1 MTKKRQIKTNKR
13 KTGGKIGYI
22 PVLDDLT
29 QAFYTYNTKS
39 RSDKINNRMSIDQ
52 KIAALKELISWIEL
66 SFGNVVRS
74 GIKSD
79 TPVMTQIFN
88 RSVLNRFNAGWF
100 LKNLVSQEQLNDYYE
115 KVNSLDTDEPTIDVQ
130 MRTTFGIKIGRKTVN
145 RKEHLKRIYTNLGY
159 LLLYYLKQLHI
170 LITGNKGPFESYD
183 IDIELSD
190 AFDLPVSEPYTNYL
204 TKKFG
209 ETYLHEFR
217 TNYNIVRNFFNET
230 LLPKIKIVLPV
241 QAEVYTGDENLNDA
255 GDANTMVSG
264 TRIPSDNSDTPV
276 MATQLGGRTRK
287 TQKRNKSKQRR
298 KRIP

>member
-13 KTGGKIGYI
+13 KTGGQIAYI
-22 PVLDDLT
+22 PVLDDFTHAL
-29 QAFYTYNTKS
+29 YTYGSKL
-39 RSDKINNRMSIDQ
+39 RSDKINNRMSIDE
-52 KIAALKELISWIEL
+52 KIVALKELISWIEL

-115 KVNSLDTDEPTIDVQ
+115 KVNSLDIDQPTIDVQ
-130 MRTTFGIKIGRKTVN
+130 LRTTFGIKIGRETVN
-145 RKEHLKRIYTNLGY
+145 RKEHLKEIYTNLGY
-159 LLLYYLKQLHI
+159 LLLNYLKQLHI
-170 LITGNKGPFESYD
+170 LITGNKGPFESYN

-190 AFDLPVSEPYTNYL
+190 AFDLPVSEPYANYL

-209 ETYLHEFR
+209 KTYLQEFR
-217 TNYNIVRNFFNET
+217 TNYNIVRNFFNKT
-230 LLPKIKIVLPV
+230 LLPKIKRVLPV
-241 QAEVYTGDENLNDA
+241 KAEVYTGDENLNDA
-255 GDANTMVSG
+255 GDAYTMLSG
-264 TRIPSDNSDTPV
+264 TRIPSDNSETPV
-276 MATQLGGRTRK
+276 MATQLAGRTRK